1 MRKEVNNYLLKL
13 QAPGEV
19 SWHSQW
25 MWAGLGWLLCV
36 PTFN

>member
-19 SWHSQW
+19 SWQPMNVGRS
-25 MWAGLGWLLCV
+25 GLVAMCAYI
-36 PTFN
+36 